1 MKDLKREEL
10 FDQLCRS
17 LEGGNRKIHVVY
29 ENGEGKEEAIK
40 RYLKETGSFIGSS
53 DVTLLV
59 VYDESKPEDSSLMG
73 RL

>member
-29 ENGEGKEEAIK
+29 VNSGEGKEEAIK

-53 DVTLLV
+53 DIVLMV
-59 VYDESKPEDSSLMG
+59 IYDE
-73 RL
+73 